1 MHPKYPFGTESA
13 EMDLTCQAFCPKFF
27 IPDAMGLW
35 QSCQPTSQRA
45 APIPCSSKTPWEQ
58 QEGAQPHVPT
68 KTKPFLAA
76 GAGAPMEG
84 GWGSSV
90 CGDDSFSHLQVWEAV
105 PTAQIPSWLCQLR
118 EHREYQ
124 SFMLSTAAPLK
135 SLELNSRGL
144 SEGKVPG

>member
-1 MHPKYPFGTESA
+1 
-13 EMDLTCQAFCPKFF
+13 
-27 IPDAMGLW
+27 
-35 QSCQPTSQRA
+35 
-45 APIPCSSKTPWEQ
+45 
-58 QEGAQPHVPT
+58 
-68 KTKPFLAA
+68 
-76 GAGAPMEG
+76 MEG

-90 CGDDSFSHLQVWEAV
+90 CGDDSFFHLQVWEAI
-105 PTAQIPSWLCQLR
+105 PTAQIPSWLSQLR